1 MIPCCGHYKQ
11 QQQQQRLL
19 LLLLIISPRN
29 CFSQQIV
36 RKGVSVMIEH
46 DQWDSINLFNISFS
60 SICLSL
66 SHPHTHILSLLVAH
80 ANTHSLSLSLSLE
93 CSPILCLTLL
103 WFFLTATFNIT
114 NCLRKSL
121 AHRYTVSTHQRFNGS
136 VPITQAS
143 FMSISHLSLFLSF
156 FLSFTYY
163 LFLSLYISFFSFFH
177 LLSFSFSLTLSFYRL
192 WPISLFLSLT
202 IYFFLSVSFSFS
214 LSLFLSTGCGQCY
227 LPGLDNFDNKSI

>member
-1 MIPCCGHYKQ
+1 MWSLQTTATTTTAATAAADHFSPELFFATNCPKGGISHDRTWSMRFNQSFQY
-11 QQQQQRLL
+11 LF
-19 LLLLIISPRN
+19 LIHLS
-29 CFSQQIV
+29 
-36 RKGVSVMIEH
+36 
-46 DQWDSINLFNISFS
+46 
-60 SICLSL
+60 LSL

-143 FMSISHLSLFLSF
+143 FMSISHLCLFL
-156 FLSFTYY
+156 
-163 LFLSLYISFFSFFH
+163 SFFH

>member
-1 MIPCCGHYKQ
+1 MRFNQSFQY
-11 QQQQQRLL
+11 LF
-19 LLLLIISPRN
+19 LIHLS
-29 CFSQQIV
+29 
-36 RKGVSVMIEH
+36 
-46 DQWDSINLFNISFS
+46 
-60 SICLSL
+60 LSL

-156 FLSFTYY
+156 FLSF
-163 LFLSLYISFFSFFH
+163 FH
-177 LLSFSFSLTLSFYRL
+177 LLSFSFSLYLFFLSLTLSFYRL
-192 WPISLFLSLT
+192 WPM
-202 IYFFLSVSFSFS
+202 
-214 LSLFLSTGCGQCY
+214 
-227 LPGLDNFDNKSI
+227 LPPRT

>member
-1 MIPCCGHYKQ
+1 MLWSLQTTATTTTAATAAADHFSPELFFATNCPKGGISHDRTWSMRFNQSFQY
-11 QQQQQRLL
+11 LF
-19 LLLLIISPRN
+19 LIHLS
-29 CFSQQIV
+29 
-36 RKGVSVMIEH
+36 
-46 DQWDSINLFNISFS
+46 
-60 SICLSL
+60 LSL

-156 FLSFTYY
+156 FLA
-163 LFLSLYISFFSFFH
+163 LISF
-177 LLSFSFSLTLSFYRL
+177 SFSFSLTLSFYRL

>member
-1 MIPCCGHYKQ
+1 MRFNQSFQY
-11 QQQQQRLL
+11 LF
-19 LLLLIISPRN
+19 LIHLS
-29 CFSQQIV
+29 
-36 RKGVSVMIEH
+36 
-46 DQWDSINLFNISFS
+46 
-60 SICLSL
+60 LSL

-156 FLSFTYY
+156 FLSFFLSLTIFFFLSISLFSLSFTYY
-163 LFLSLYISFFSFFH
+163 LFLSLSLFLSTVCGQSLSFFH
-177 LLSFSFSLTLSFYRL
+177 LLSISFSLY
-192 WPISLFLSLT
+192 LFLSLSHS
-202 IYFFLSVSFSFS
+202 FFLPVVANATSQDLITLITNRSSV
-214 LSLFLSTGCGQCY
+214 LSTPSPQY
-227 LPGLDNFDNKSI
+227 SDPLRI

>member
-1 MIPCCGHYKQ
+1 MRFNQSFQY
-11 QQQQQRLL
+11 LF
-19 LLLLIISPRN
+19 LIHLS
-29 CFSQQIV
+29 
-36 RKGVSVMIEH
+36 
-46 DQWDSINLFNISFS
+46 
-60 SICLSL
+60 LSL

-156 FLSFTYY
+156 FHLLSFSFSLYLFFLFLSLTIFFFLSHSFFLPFVANLSLSFTYY
-163 LFLSLYISFFSFFH
+163 LFLSLCIFFF
-177 LLSFSFSLTLSFYRL
+177 LSLTLSFYRL
-192 WPISLFLSLT
+192 WPM
-202 IYFFLSVSFSFS
+202 
-214 LSLFLSTGCGQCY
+214 
-227 LPGLDNFDNKSI
+227 LPPRT

>member
-1 MIPCCGHYKQ
+1 MLWSLQTTATTTTAATAAADHFSPELFFATNCPKGGISHDRTWSMRFNQSFQY
-11 QQQQQRLL
+11 LF
-19 LLLLIISPRN
+19 LIHLS
-29 CFSQQIV
+29 
-36 RKGVSVMIEH
+36 
-46 DQWDSINLFNISFS
+46 
-60 SICLSL
+60 LSL